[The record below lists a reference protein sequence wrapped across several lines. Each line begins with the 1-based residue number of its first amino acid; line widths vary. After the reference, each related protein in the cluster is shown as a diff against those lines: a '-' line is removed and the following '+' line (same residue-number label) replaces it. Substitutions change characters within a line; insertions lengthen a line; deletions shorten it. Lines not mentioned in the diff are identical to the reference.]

1 MFLNALF
8 VYGKDIDLDKFKQ
21 RKIWIQKWVESESN
35 EVEYR
40 VDLCELN
47 NEDKEWLAN
56 KYLNGISLN
65 KLMEFD
71 YIIFYE

>member
-8 VYGKDIDLDKFKQ
+8 IYDKGIDLDQFKQ
-21 RKIWIQKWVESESN
+21 RQIWIQKWIESKSN

-56 KYLNGISLN
+56 EYLKGISLN
-65 KLMEFD
+65 KLNE
-71 YIIFYE
+71 YNYVIFYL

>member
-8 VYGKDIDLDKFKQ
+8 IYDKEINLDQFKQ
-21 RKIWIQKWVESESN
+21 RQIWIQKWIESESN

-47 NEDKEWLAN
+47 KEDKEWLTN
-56 KYLNGISLN
+56 EYLKGISLN
-65 KLMEFD
+65 KLNE
-71 YIIFYE
+71 YNYVIFYL